1 MPTEGRQ
8 SVQPLLFNLDW
19 FNIRGII
26 IAARERSQ
34 APVPF
39 EASRAGAPGVESSL
53 QLFCARLDVPLKVI
67 STKVISYIV
76 SLGYLLVIG

>member
-1 MPTEGRQ
+1 M
-8 SVQPLLFNLDW
+8 
-19 FNIRGII
+19 
-26 IAARERSQ
+26 
-34 APVPF
+34 PF